1 MLQIGIGLCVVLTI
15 LGLVVKERTSS
26 RIVVLKRSLR
36 NLQLKQNGLVDQN
49 ARVEELCRQLKDLV
63 GSMKHKQS
71 DVDRYCENMGET
83 VSRLRRLVEEGP
95 ESEDMKSEEL
105 F

>member
-15 LGLVVKERTSS
+15 ADLVVKERTSS

-49 ARVEELCRQLKDLV
+49 ARVEELC
-63 GSMKHKQS
+63 H
-71 DVDRYCENMGET
+71 
-83 VSRLRRLVEEGP
+83 
-95 ESEDMKSEEL
+95 
-105 F
+105 